1 MTETRLW
8 HYTTGE
14 NFVQIVT
21 DDAIKPAT
29 EHVPKSERPIVWF
42 SLNQWWEPTA
52 NKGRRTSDGR
62 IVTATMLEMC
72 ELGCGL
78 ARIGVDPETAPYDW
92 KTLRELSGMSPAM
105 ARGLYNAAIKQG
117 ARPGEWR
124 GTFES
129 VPQSQWTAVEVLQDG
144 RWVPFDQAIG
154 MLSDATAASQPD

>member
-14 NFVQIVT
+14 NLVQIVT

-29 EHVPKSERPIVWF
+29 EHVPKNERPIVWF

-52 NKGRRTSDGR
+52 NKGRRTADGR
-62 IVTATMLEMC
+62 TVTATMMEMC
-72 ELGCGL
+72 ELGGGL
-78 ARIGVDPETAPYDW
+78 VRIGVAPETAPYDW
-92 KTLRELSGMSPAM
+92 RTLRELSGMSSAM

-129 VPQSQWTAVEVLQDG
+129 VPQAQWTAVEVLQDG
-144 RWVPFDQAIG
+144 RWVPLEQAMG
-154 MLSDATAASQPD
+154 VPSDATAAFQSD